1 VPTGTPLHAG
11 HWRIRH
17 DRIDPSG
24 VFTLRH
30 NSRLHHIGIGRR
42 HAGTD
47 ILVLIHNRDIRVLTT
62 DGELLRELVLNPSRD
77 YQPQPKP

>member
-1 VPTGTPLHAG
+1 MTPHY
-11 HWRIRH
+11 RIRH
-17 DRIDPSG
+17 DKIDPSG

-30 NSRLHHIGIGRR
+30 NSRLHHIGVGRR

-47 ILVLIHNRDIRVLTT
+47 ILVLVHDLHIRVLTA
-62 DGELLRELVLNPSRD
+62 DGELLRDLHLDPDKD